1 MGDTTR
7 RTAGESAPTLHDVAA
22 VAGVSF
28 STVSNVIRNS
38 PLVREATRQRVLDAI
53 SSVGYRP
60 NLAARNLRSGRSG
73 VIGLAVPE
81 LNQSYF
87 AQLADDVIRA
97 AEARGYV
104 VLVEQTGGR
113 RERERELLRDPRL
126 ALTDGTLISPL
137 GLTGQDVSDI
147 ALGRPV
153 VVLGQPLLGE
163 ADHLTMQ
170 HEAAAHAATNH
181 LIELGRKRIVLLGA
195 HPAEQGSTA
204 SLRRDGYRSALEA
217 AGLPMLDELVVPIEV
232 WDRHYGAHAMREL
245 LGSGTAFDGVFA
257 MNDDLALGAMR
268 AMHESGVRIPDDI
281 AVIGFDDIDEGRY
294 SFPSLSTVDP
304 GRRQIAE
311 LGVSMLLERVMGTTD
326 AIEPRMVAP
335 EFHVIVR
342 ESTGA

>member
-1 MGDTTR
+1 MS
-7 RTAGESAPTLHDVAA
+7 GEGAPTLHDVAA

-28 STVSNVIRNS
+28 KTVSNVIHNH
-38 PLVREATRQRVLDAI
+38 PQVREATRQRVLDAI

-60 NLAARNLRSGRSG
+60 NLAARNLRMGRSG

-97 AEARGYV
+97 AEAQGYA

-113 RERERELLRDPRL
+113 REREREVLRGPRL
-126 ALTDGTLISPL
+126 PLTDGMLISPL

-153 VVLGQPLLGE
+153 VVLGQPLLDD

-170 HEAAAHAATNH
+170 HEAAARAATHH
-181 LIELGRKRIVLLGA
+181 LIERGRKRIVLLGA
-195 HPAEQGSTA
+195 HPGEEGSTA
-204 SLRRDGYRSALEA
+204 ALRHGGYRSALEV
-217 AGLPMLDELVVPIEV
+217 AGLMVVDELVVPIEV
-232 WDRHYGAHAMREL
+232 WDRHHGAEAMREL
-245 LGSGTAFDGVFA
+245 VDSGAAFDAVFA

-268 AMHESGVRIPDDI
+268 ALHECGLRIPADV

-294 SFPSLSTVDP
+294 SFPSLSTIDP
-304 GRRQIAE
+304 GRREIAE

-326 AIEPRMVAP
+326 AIEGRVVAP
-335 EFHVIVR
+335 EFRVVTR
-342 ESTGA
+342 ESTGG

>member
-1 MGDTTR
+1 MADSTRAGD
-7 RTAGESAPTLHDVAA
+7 GAPTLHDVAA
-22 VAGVSF
+22 AAGVSF
-28 STVSNVIRNS
+28 STVSNVIRNH
-38 PLVREATRQRVLDAI
+38 PHVRETTRKRVLDAI
-53 SSVGYRP
+53 AAVGYRP
-60 NLAARNLRSGRSG
+60 NLVARNLRSGRSG

-97 AEARGYV
+97 AGAEGYV

-137 GLTGQDVSDI
+137 GLTRDDAKDI

-153 VVLGQPLLGE
+153 VVLGQPLLDE

-170 HEAAAHAATNH
+170 HEAAARAATTH
-181 LIELGRKRIVLLGA
+181 LIDGGRTRIVLLGA
-195 HPAEQGSTA
+195 HPAEQGTTA
-204 SLRRDGYRSALEA
+204 SLRRDGYRAALEA
-217 AGLPMLDELVVPIEV
+217 AGLPTPDELVVPIEV
-232 WDRHYGAHAMREL
+232 WDRHHGAAAMWEL
-245 LGSGTAFDGVFA
+245 LRSGTVFDAVFA

-268 AMHESGVRIPDDI
+268 ALHERGLRMPADV

-294 SFPSLSTVDP
+294 SYPSLSTVDP

-311 LGVSMLLERVMGTTD
+311 LAVAMLLERIMGTTD
-326 AIEPRMVAP
+326 AAPGRMVAP
-335 EFHVIVR
+335 DFRIVVR
-342 ESTGA
+342 ESSTA

>member
-1 MGDTTR
+1 MR
-7 RTAGESAPTLHDVAA
+7 
-22 VAGVSF
+22 
-28 STVSNVIRNS
+28 
-38 PLVREATRQRVLDAI
+38 
-53 SSVGYRP
+53 
-60 NLAARNLRSGRSG
+60 
-73 VIGLAVPE
+73 
-81 LNQSYF
+81 
-87 AQLADDVIRA
+87 
-97 AEARGYV
+97 
-104 VLVEQTGGR
+104 
-113 RERERELLRDPRL
+113 
-126 ALTDGTLISPL
+126 
-137 GLTGQDVSDI
+137 
-147 ALGRPV
+147 
-153 VVLGQPLLGE
+153 
-163 ADHLTMQ
+163 
-170 HEAAAHAATNH
+170 
-181 LIELGRKRIVLLGA
+181 
-195 HPAEQGSTA
+195 
-204 SLRRDGYRSALEA
+204 
-217 AGLPMLDELVVPIEV
+217 DELVVPIEV

>member
-1 MGDTTR
+1 M
-7 RTAGESAPTLHDVAA
+7 AA

-153 VVLGQPLLGE
+153 WCS
-163 ADHLTMQ
+163 D
-170 HEAAAHAATNH
+170 N
-181 LIELGRKRIVLLGA
+181 RC
-195 HPAEQGSTA
+195 
-204 SLRRDGYRSALEA
+204 SAR
-217 AGLPMLDELVVPIEV
+217 PI
-232 WDRHYGAHAMREL
+232 
-245 LGSGTAFDGVFA
+245 T
-257 MNDDLALGAMR
+257 
-268 AMHESGVRIPDDI
+268 
-281 AVIGFDDIDEGRY
+281 
-294 SFPSLSTVDP
+294 
-304 GRRQIAE
+304 
-311 LGVSMLLERVMGTTD
+311 
-326 AIEPRMVAP
+326 
-335 EFHVIVR
+335 
-342 ESTGA
+342 